1 MQYSPSVAL
10 LLAAAVLPAAEFSTY
25 IGDENTWRISKLVI
39 DASGNTYVAGS
50 RTFNL
55 SQDPFRVDLR
65 TEAVVVK
72 LDITG
77 KRILLF
83 NIGGK
88 GTDIANAVA
97 VDRAGNIYLAG
108 STTSPNFPVRNALY
122 PSAPVNDR
130 GFLTTP
136 GFVTK
141 FAPDGSVIY
150 STYFPSP
157 PQSIAVDAE
166 GAVYLAGTTYSSNFP
181 TTPGLPNGPASAGV
195 PIIGLYDV
203 LLSNRLRLAA
213 RH

>member
-1 MQYSPSVAL
+1 HRQGRIGRRRDVDFCGADAQRRRARRGQPNRGYRNAKHHSAMQYSRFVAAL
-10 LLAAAVLPAAEFSTY
+10 LDVAALPAAEFSTY
-25 IGDENTWRISKLVI
+25 IGDENTWRISKLIV

-55 SQDPFRVDLR
+55 SQDPLHPDNR

-72 LDITG
+72 LDDSG
-77 KRILLF
+77 KRLLLF

-88 GTDIANAVA
+88 GTDIANAIA

-122 PSAPVNDR
+122 ASAPPNDR
-130 GFLTTP
+130 GFFSTP

-141 FAPDGSVIY
+141 FAPDGTIVY

-157 PQSIAVDAE
+157 PESIAVDAD
-166 GAVYLAGTTYSSNFP
+166 GAVYL
-181 TTPGLPNGPASAGV
+181 
-195 PIIGLYDV
+195 
-203 LLSNRLRLAA
+203 
-213 RH
+213 